1 MKLIFK
7 PGDKK
12 TYKRAVTAADV
23 AAFHGEVLHEV
34 CSTFSLARDFEW
46 SSRLFFIE
54 MKDDDEEGVGT
65 FLSIDHKSPAFV
77 GEEIIFV
84 ATVVKIEKNELT
96 CMIEAKTGNQLIATG
111 TTGQKMLKKDKLKQ
125 VFTKPSYGF

>member
-12 TYKRAVTAADV
+12 IYKKVVSDDDV
-23 AAFHGEVLHEV
+23 AAFHGQVLHEV

-54 MKDDDEEGVGT
+54 MKEVDEEGLGT
-65 FLSIDHKSPAFV
+65 FLSIDHKNPAFV
-77 GEEIIFV
+77 GEEIIFT
-84 ATVVKIEKNELT
+84 ATVVKIDKNELT
-96 CMIEAKTGNQLIATG
+96 CMIEAITDNRLIATG
-111 TTGQKMLKKDKLKQ
+111 TTGQKMLKKDRLKQ
-125 VFTKPSYGF
+125 VFTKPSK

>member
-12 TYKRAVTAADV
+12 TYKKVVADADV

-54 MKDDDEEGVGT
+54 MKEEDEEGVGT

-77 GEEIIFV
+77 GEEIIFT
-84 ATVVKIEKNELT
+84 ATVVKIDKNELT
-96 CMIEAKTGNQLIATG
+96 CMIEARTDKRLIATG

-125 VFTKPSYGF
+125 VFTKP

>member
-12 TYKRAVTAADV
+12 NYQKVVGKDDV
-23 AAFHGEVLHEV
+23 AAFHGDTLHEV

-54 MKDDDEEGVGT
+54 IKDDDEEGVGT

-77 GEEIIFV
+77 GEAIIFT
-84 ATVVKIEKNELT
+84 ATIVKMEKNELT
-96 CMIEAKTGNQLIATG
+96 CMIEARIGSRLIATG
-111 TTGQKMLKKDKLKQ
+111 TTGQKMLKKERLKQ
-125 VFTKPSYGF
+125 LFTPPKA

>member
-1 MKLIFK
+1 MKTTFK

-12 TYKRAVTAADV
+12 IFTKVVGEADV
-23 AAFHGEVLHEV
+23 AAFHGVVLHEV

-77 GEEIIFV
+77 GEEIIFT
-84 ATVVKIEKNELT
+84 ATMVKQEKNELT
-96 CMIEAKTGNQLIATG
+96 CQIEAMVGKRLIATG

-125 VFTKPSYGF
+125 LFTKPA